1 MKNKRLTTASLA
13 LFSVVFILFP
23 VALVLNHVFNS
34 ERRGVPLGNTLSE
47 ESLVTGEILIFLAKP
62 HFELNS
68 YQMVAHKQMF

>member
-47 ESLVTGEILIFLAKP
+47 ESLVTGEIFTLLANP
-62 HFELNS
+62 RFELNS
-68 YQMVAHKQMF
+68 YQIVAHKQVF